1 MPTTSE
7 RLPSFE
13 IDMLRYRRRRVTSM
27 VAIGLTITATS
38 LGVIVLSWILLT
50 LLGHGIGGMS
60 LGVFTKMTRPD
71 GGDGGLAN
79 AIAGTLMMVGLAT
92 VVGIPIGLMAGTWLA
107 EYARHSHLAKVVRFI
122 NDILLSAPS
131 ILIGVFAYQVVVV
144 PMHHFSG
151 IAGTVALVFIA
162 LPVVVRTSE
171 DMLLLVPDALRE
183 AAVALGC
190 PYWRVVVQ
198 VCWRSASSGL
208 VTGALLAIAR
218 ISGETA
224 PLIFTAFGNQF
235 WSTNMFGPISNLPKV
250 IYDYANLPDQS
261 LQALAWAGALLLTMT
276 VLVLTMIARTIV
288 GRNR

>member
-1 MPTTSE
+1 MSDVTE

-27 VAIGLTITATS
+27 VTIGLTTAATG
-38 LGVIVLSWILLT
+38 LGVIVLGWILLT
-50 LLGHGIGGMS
+50 LFSHGLSGMS
-60 LGVFTKMTRPD
+60 LGVFTKMTRPE

-79 AIAGTLMMVGLAT
+79 AIAGTLMLVGLAT

-107 EYARHSHLAKVVRFI
+107 EYARHSNLAKVVRFI

-151 IAGTVALVFIA
+151 LAGAVALVFIA

-171 DMLLLVPDALRE
+171 DMLMLVPDSLRE

-198 VCWRSASSGL
+198 ICWRAASSGL
-208 VTGALLAIAR
+208 LTGALLAVAR

-235 WSTNMFGPISNLPKV
+235 WTTDLLGPMSNLPKV
-250 IYDYANLPDQS
+250 IYDYANLPDHS
-261 LQALAWAGALLLTMT
+261 LQALAWAGALLLTLT
-276 VLVLTMIARTIV
+276 VLALTLLARMVV